1 MTLRRLLLAL
11 PLLLL
16 PLAAPPAAAT
26 PFEGTHDT
34 PADVSGITPVSLPG
48 GLKYYV
54 LKEGHGL
61 GAVRGQTVKVHY
73 VGFVTP
79 SGLRF
84 DASYDRGMPLRFKLG
99 AGEVI
104 KGWDLGVAGMKVGE
118 QRQLQIP
125 SALAYGSR
133 GAGDLI
139 LPNSDLVFDV
149 ELVGAR

>member
-1 MTLRRLLLAL
+1 MTPRRLLLLL

-16 PLAAPPAAAT
+16 PLAAPPAEAT
-26 PFEGTHDT
+26 PFDGSHST
-34 PADVSGITPVSLPG
+34 PADISGVAPVSLPG
-48 GLKYYV
+48 GLTYFV
-54 LKEGHGL
+54 LKEGEGL

-73 VGFVTP
+73 VGFVQQ

-84 DASYDRGMPLRFKLG
+84 DASYDRGAPLKFTLG
-99 AGEVI
+99 GGQVI

-118 QRQLQIP
+118 QRQLHIP
-125 SALAYGSR
+125 ASLAYGSR
-133 GAGDLI
+133 GAGALI

>member
-16 PLAAPPAAAT
+16 PLAAAPAAAT
-26 PFEGTHDT
+26 PFDGAHDT
-34 PADVSGITPVSLPG
+34 PADVAGLTPVSLPG

-54 LKEGHGL
+54 LQEGAGL

-73 VGFVTP
+73 VGFIQQ

-84 DASYDRGMPLRFKLG
+84 DASYDRGMPLDFKLG
-99 AGEVI
+99 AGQVI

-118 QRQLQIP
+118 QRQLHIP
-125 SALAYGSR
+125 AALAYGSR
-133 GAGDLI
+133 GAGALI
-139 LPNSDLVFDV
+139 LPNSDLIFDV
-149 ELVGAR
+149 TLVGAR